1 MQINTQKSQETL
13 NEITKKKTEK
23 IHRFG
28 ENQITKSL
36 LHDNVRPLVQ
46 RKSSF
51 GWDVLNHPSHS
62 PDLASSDYHLFTK
75 LKEHL
80 GGKHF
85 CDDDEMK
92 IDV

>member
-1 MQINTQKSQETL
+1 MSRQHV
-13 NEITKKKTEK
+13 TKWVRNFNFQRCDAE
-23 IHRFG
+23 
-28 ENQITKSL
+28 ESL

-62 PDLASSDYHLFTK
+62 PDLASSDYHLFSK
-75 LKEHL
+75 LKEYL

-85 CDDDEMK
+85 CDDDEVK